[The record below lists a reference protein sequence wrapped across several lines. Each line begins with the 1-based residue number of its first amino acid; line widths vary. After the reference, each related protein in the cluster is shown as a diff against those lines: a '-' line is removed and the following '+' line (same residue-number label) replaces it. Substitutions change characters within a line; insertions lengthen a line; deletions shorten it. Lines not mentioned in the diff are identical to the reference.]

1 MQTTF
6 ISTLSLWNSPRNAV
20 AKLQSELAKANEE
33 VTTGRHADVGLE
45 LGYRTGD
52 GITLRQERAEIDA
65 LIDGNG
71 TVSLRL
77 STTKNS
83 LEYIRTSA
91 STFLN
96 SLLSVPPLERGAET
110 VRDTA
115 KTQLATLVSE
125 LNRSAGGQYVF
136 GGTNTKERPVND
148 YIDTPPSP
156 AKTAL
161 DAAFSAP
168 APAGFG
174 ITQGDPAVFAIT
186 AAQMDTFLNG
196 AFATLFDDTNWAAN
210 WSSASSQ
217 NIESRISLTERVE
230 TSTNANETAVRQLA
244 MAYTML
250 SDLGIVGMRAETQQV
265 IVDKAMQILGSAT
278 YGITKIQ
285 ADLGIVE
292 KQLTEANARMG
303 VQKNV
308 FDLGIA
314 ELEEVDPAEAKSRVD
329 AYSTQ
334 IQMSY
339 SLTSQLRQLNLLN
352 YL

>member
-6 ISTLSLWNSPRNAV
+6 ISTLSLWNSPRSAV
-20 AKLQSELAKANEE
+20 NKMQAELAKANEE
-33 VTTGRHADVGLE
+33 IATGRYADVGLE

-52 GITLRQERAEIDA
+52 GITLRQERAEIEA

-77 STTKNS
+77 SATKNS
-83 LEYIRTSA
+83 LDYMRTSA
-91 STFLN
+91 EKFLS

-115 KTQLATLVSE
+115 KTQLETFVSE
-125 LNRSAGGQYVF
+125 LNRSAGGQYIF
-136 GGTNTKERPVND
+136 GGTNTKHRPVNE
-148 YIDTPPSP
+148 YFTTPASP
-156 AKTAL
+156 AKAAL
-161 DAAFSAP
+161 DAAFFAE
-168 APAGFG
+168 FG
-174 ITQGDPAVFAIT
+174 VTQNDPGAFAIT
-186 AAQMDTFLNG
+186 AAQMTTFLNTD
-196 AFATLFDDTNWAAN
+196 FATLFDDTNWAAD

-217 NIESRISLTERVE
+217 NMESKISLTEKVE
-230 TSTNANETAVRQLA
+230 TSTNANETAMRQLA

-250 SDLGIVGMRAETQQV
+250 TDLGIVGLRTETQQV
-265 IVDKAMQILGSAT
+265 LVDKAMELLGSAT

-292 KQLTEANARMG
+292 KQVTEANTRMAS
-303 VQKNV
+303 QKNI
-308 FDLGIA
+308 FDLRVA
-314 ELEEVDPAEAKSRVD
+314 DLEEVDPAEAKARVD
-329 AYSTQ
+329 AYTTQ

>member
-20 AKLQSELAKANEE
+20 AKLQSELANANKEIA
-33 VTTGRHADVGLE
+33 TGRYADVGLE

-52 GITLRQERAEIDA
+52 GITLRQERAEVDA
-65 LIDGNG
+65 LLDGNG

-83 LEYIRTSA
+83 LNYIRSSA
-91 STFLN
+91 STFLD

-115 KTQLATLVSE
+115 KAQLATLVSE
-125 LNRSAGGQYVF
+125 LNRSAGGQFIF
-136 GGTNTKERPVND
+136 GGTNTKERPVNE

-161 DAAFSAP
+161 DAAFLAE
-168 APAGFG
+168 FG
-174 ITQGDPAVFAIT
+174 VTQDDPAAFAIT
-186 AAQMDTFLNG
+186 SAQMDTFLNG
-196 AFATLFDDTNWAAN
+196 AFATLFDDTNWSAN
-210 WSSASSQ
+210 WSAASSQ
-217 NIESRISLTERVE
+217 NIESKISLTEKVE
-230 TSTNANETAVRQLA
+230 TSTNANETAMRQLA

-250 SDLGIVGMRAETQQV
+250 SDLGIVGLRTETQQV
-265 IVDKAMQILGSAT
+265 IVDKAMQIIGSAT

-329 AYSTQ
+329 AYMTQ

-339 SLTSQLRQLNLLN
+339 SLTSQLRQMNLLN

>member
-6 ISTLSLWNSPRNAV
+6 ISSLSLWNSPRSAV

-33 VTTGRHADVGLE
+33 IATGRHADVGLE

-52 GITLRQERAEIDA
+52 GITLRQERSEIDA
-65 LIDGNG
+65 LIDSNG

-77 STTKNS
+77 NTTKNS
-83 LEYIRTSA
+83 LEYVRSSA
-91 STFLN
+91 ETFLD

-115 KTQLATLVSE
+115 KTQLAKFVSE
-125 LNRSAGGQYVF
+125 LNRSAGGQFVF
-136 GGTNTKERPVND
+136 GGTNTKEKPVND
-148 YIDTPPSP
+148 YFDTPPSP
-156 AKTAL
+156 AKVAL
-161 DAAFSAP
+161 DAAFFAE
-168 APAGFG
+168 FG
-174 ITQGDPAVFAIT
+174 VTQNDPAAFAIT
-186 AAQMDTFLNG
+186 AVQMDAFLNG
-196 AFATLFDDTNWAAN
+196 AFATLFNDANWTAN

-217 NIESRISLTERVE
+217 NIESRISLTEKVE
-230 TSTNANETAVRQLA
+230 TSTNANETAMRELA

-250 SDLGIVGMRAETQQV
+250 SDLGNVGLRKETQDI

-285 ADLGIVE
+285 AGLGIVE
-292 KQLTEANARMG
+292 KQVTEANARMAT
-303 VQKNV
+303 QKNV
-308 FDLGIA
+308 FDLRVA

-329 AYSTQ
+329 AYTTQ